1 MNIKNIQH
9 GSIDLLLNKVEAKPA
24 ARQSERVIEAVTAP
38 RQGDRISLSEE
49 AKVRTVALNAASQA
63 PDVRKDKLNAIRERV
78 AAGEY
83 VVDSRTIAQRLLEED
98 TQLSKTLQE

>member
-24 ARQSERVIEAVTAP
+24 ARQSERAIEAYNAP

-49 AKVRTVALNAASQA
+49 AKVRTVTLNAANQA
-63 PDVRKDKLNAIRERV
+63 PDVRKAKLNAIRERV

-83 VVDSRTIAQRLLEED
+83 AVDSRTIAQRLLEEES
-98 TQLSKTLQE
+98 QLRQTLQE